1 MMPIPSRPNAA
12 TQNSNRISR
21 YYLVREIGRG
31 SFGAVYSARDPIV
44 DRNIAIKTCNT
55 RANTPESK
63 QVEQHFINEA
73 RAAGRLNHPNI
84 VTVFDAGNENGMA
97 YIAMEYLQ
105 GTELGKLN
113 ESGKAFPPEE
123 VASISWKLV
132 DAMSHAHK
140 NGVIHRDINPSNIF
154 MVADTEP
161 KIFDFGI
168 ARFPN
173 RLQDQ
178 EGEEE
183 EAPYTLFRNNLLG
196 TPNYMSPEQATGK
209 QVDHLTDIYSL
220 GSVMYELLTQR
231 KPFVAD
237 TTAGLLE
244 LIAYKAPDAPHEIN
258 PAVPLGLSQIVMKAM
273 SKRPEKRY
281 QSAEDMAQ
289 DISRFQAMEKRGYA
303 RVANTHTE
311 EDEPEPQA
319 KPRSPALIA
328 SISFLAVLAA
338 GAYYFLR

>member
-63 QVEQHFINEA
+63 QSEQHFINEA

-84 VTVFDAGNENGMA
+84 VTVFDAGNDNGMA
-97 YIAMEYLQ
+97 FIAMEYLQ

-113 ESGKAFPPEE
+113 ESGKAFTPEE
-123 VASISWKLV
+123 VAAISWKLV

-154 MVADTEP
+154 MVADSEP

-178 EGEEE
+178 EGEDED
-183 EAPYTLFRNNLLG
+183 APYTLFRNNLLG

-220 GSVMYELLTQR
+220 GAVMYELLTQR
-231 KPFVAD
+231 KPFKAD

-244 LIAYKAPDAPHEIN
+244 LIAYKAPDAPHEVN

-281 QSAEDMAQ
+281 QSTEEMAQ

-303 RVANTHTE
+303 KVASDVAE
-311 EDEPEPQA
+311 EEPEPET
-319 KPRSPALIA
+319 KSHSPALVVGIGV
-328 SISFLAVLAA
+328 LAVLAA

>member
-12 TQNSNRISR
+12 TQNSNRIAR

-55 RANTPESK
+55 RVNTPESK
-63 QVEQHFINEA
+63 QSEQYFINEA

-84 VTVFDAGNENGMA
+84 VTVFDAGNDNGMA

-113 ESGKAFPPEE
+113 ESGKVFSTEE
-123 VASISWKLV
+123 VAAISLKLA
-132 DAMSHAHK
+132 DAMAHVHK
-140 NGVIHRDINPSNIF
+140 NGVVHRDINPSNIF

-178 EGEEE
+178 ETEEE
-183 EAPYTLFRNNLLG
+183 GSPHTLFRNNLLG

-220 GSVMYELLTQR
+220 GTVMYELLTQR
-231 KPFVAD
+231 KPFKAD

-244 LIAYKAPDAPHEIN
+244 LIAYKAPEAPHEIN
-258 PAVPLGLSQIVMKAM
+258 PAIPLVLSQIVMKAM

-281 QSAEDMAQ
+281 QNAEEMAL
-289 DISRFQAMEKRGYA
+289 DISRFQRGA
-303 RVANTHTE
+303 SRVVSTFDE
-311 EDEPEPQA
+311 EETEPEA

-328 SISFLAVLAA
+328 GISLLAVLAA